1 MQVTPTVA
9 IHSEKLHKS
18 VFDRCFIRGWKSSH
32 GEKISNVCR
41 AENAESGTMKMRR
54 LCVFCG
60 SKVGTDE
67 RYRAAAINFGKL
79 LVRENIGLV
88 YGGGSIGLMG
98 VIADAVLAEG
108 GEVIGVI
115 PASLAT
121 EELLHP
127 GVADMRVVS
136 SMHARKALMAE
147 LSDAFVAMPGGFGTF
162 EEFFEVVTWSQLGLH
177 RKLTGLLNVGG
188 YYDPLVRLVDHAVQ
202 EGFIKPKHRGLLVIE
217 ERPDVLL
224 SRLDRESAIVESK

>member
-1 MQVTPTVA
+1 M
-9 IHSEKLHKS
+9 SL
-18 VFDRCFIRGWKSSH
+18 
-32 GEKISNVCR
+32 
-41 AENAESGTMKMRR
+41 RR

-67 RYRAAAINFGKL
+67 RYRIAATELGRL
-79 LVRENIGLV
+79 LVHERIGLV

-98 VIADAVLAEG
+98 VIADAVLADG

-115 PASLAT
+115 PDSLAT
-121 EELLHP
+121 KELLHP
-127 GVADMRVVS
+127 GVSDMRVVAT
-136 SMHARKALMAE
+136 MHARKALMAE
-147 LSDAFVAMPGGFGTF
+147 LSDAFVALPGGFGTF
-162 EEFFEVVTWSQLGLH
+162 EEFFEVVTWSQLGIH

-202 EGFIKPKHRGLLVIE
+202 EGFIKPKHRNLLVIE

-224 SRLDRESAIVESK
+224 SRLSRETVVDEAK

>member
-1 MQVTPTVA
+1 MT
-9 IHSEKLHKS
+9 IL
-18 VFDRCFIRGWKSSH
+18 
-32 GEKISNVCR
+32 
-41 AENAESGTMKMRR
+41 RR
-54 LCVFCG
+54 FCVFCG
-60 SKVGTDE
+60 SKVGTDD
-67 RYRAAAINFGKL
+67 RYRAAATEFGHL
-79 LVRENIGLV
+79 LVREGIGLV

-115 PASLAT
+115 PESLAT

-127 GVADMRVVS
+127 GVADMRVVP

-147 LSDAFVAMPGGFGTF
+147 LSDAFVALPGGFGTF
-162 EEFFEVVTWSQLGLH
+162 EEFFEVVTWSQLKLH

-202 EGFIKPKHRGLLVIE
+202 EGFIKPKHRSLLVIE
-217 ERPDVLL
+217 ERPELLL
-224 SRLDRESAIVESK
+224 SRLAAETVVDEPK

>member
-1 MQVTPTVA
+1 M
-9 IHSEKLHKS
+9 SL
-18 VFDRCFIRGWKSSH
+18 
-32 GEKISNVCR
+32 
-41 AENAESGTMKMRR
+41 RR

-60 SKVGTDE
+60 SKSGVDL
-67 RYRAAAINFGKL
+67 RYRTAAIDLGQRL
-79 LVRENIGLV
+79 AHERIGLV
-88 YGGGSIGLMG
+88 YGGGSVGLMG
-98 VIADAVLAEG
+98 VIADAVLANG

-115 PASLAT
+115 PESLAT

-147 LSDAFVAMPGGFGTF
+147 LSDAFLAMPGGFGTF
-162 EEFFEVVTWSQLGLH
+162 EEFFEAVTWSQLGLH

-217 ERPDVLL
+217 ERSDVLL
-224 SRLDRESAIVESK
+224 SRLSCEPMIDEPK